1 MKRVA
6 IDLLRGLQR
15 QYVRSERTAQRVDA
29 LLSNRKL
36 TEYDADQIYAGI
48 FLSAFVTYE
57 RFIEEVFVGYLLGNV
72 TPVSSK
78 LKPLLTFLIV
88 MRSPQFCLVIA
99 TMSIGCPSRR
109 RRIELQ
115 FTLSA
120 LHHLLR

>member
-48 FLSAFVTYE
+48 FLSAFGTYE
-57 RFIEEVFVGYLLGNV
+57 RFIEEVCVGYLLGNV

-78 LKPLLTFLIV
+78 
-88 MRSPQFCLVIA
+88 
-99 TMSIGCPSRR
+99 
-109 RRIELQ
+109 
-115 FTLSA
+115 
-120 LHHLLR
+120 